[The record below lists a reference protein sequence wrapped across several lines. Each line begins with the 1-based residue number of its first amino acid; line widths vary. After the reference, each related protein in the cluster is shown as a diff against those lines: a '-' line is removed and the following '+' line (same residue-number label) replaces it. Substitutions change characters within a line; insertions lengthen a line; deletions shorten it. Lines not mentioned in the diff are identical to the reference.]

1 MLLMYYNLE
10 ATITLEPEIFDE
22 LYAQNASMA
31 GFLPG
36 ENAKIIDILYGNI
49 LPSGGE
55 CSIALAEY
63 VAGSEQAFVELMNEK
78 AKDLGMNNTHFMN
91 ATGLH
96 NESHYTTVKDIGILL
111 QYALKN
117 QTFNDIFQ
125 SKSYFVAPTDQHL
138 SGFTFYSSMFKLR
151 DQWELDEGEIVG
163 GKTGYTDEAGL
174 CLASEAIV
182 NGRKYIAITVNAEG
196 NHNTEP
202 FHVNDA
208 FYLYNQLQ
216 SQ

>member
-1 MLLMYYNLE
+1 MLVLNQQHTPLKQLN
-10 ATITLEPEIFDE
+10 TLP
-22 LYAQNASMA
+22 L
-31 GFLPG
+31 
-36 ENAKIIDILYGNI
+36 
-49 LPSGGE
+49 
-55 CSIALAEY
+55 
-63 VAGSEQAFVELMNEK
+63 K
-78 AKDLGMNNTHFMN
+78 AKC
-91 ATGLH
+91 
-96 NESHYTTVKDIGILL
+96 
-111 QYALKN
+111 
-117 QTFNDIFQ
+117 
-125 SKSYFVAPTDQHL
+125 YFVAPTDQHL

>member
-1 MLLMYYNLE
+1 MFLSLKTLYRKRTVIWPFYFY
-10 ATITLEPEIFDE
+10 TIIRTL
-22 LYAQNASMA
+22 S
-31 GFLPG
+31 
-36 ENAKIIDILYGNI
+36 
-49 LPSGGE
+49 
-55 CSIALAEY
+55 
-63 VAGSEQAFVELMNEK
+63 
-78 AKDLGMNNTHFMN
+78 
-91 ATGLH
+91 
-96 NESHYTTVKDIGILL
+96 
-111 QYALKN
+111 
-117 QTFNDIFQ
+117 
-125 SKSYFVAPTDQHL
+125 
-138 SGFTFYSSMFKLR
+138 TFYSSMFKLR

>member
-1 MLLMYYNLE
+1 ME
-10 ATITLEPEIFDE
+10 ATITLEPEIFNE

-125 SKSYFVAPTDQHL
+125 SRSYFVAPTNQHL

-202 FHVNDA
+202 FHVYDA
-208 FYLYNQLQ
+208 FYLYDQLE
-216 SQ
+216 